1 MALLALFGAVFPVYF
16 LYQHRDKSGAL
27 WLLAV
32 CVVLAVYPVDVLLG
46 VGENGVRH
54 RFSSIG
60 LVAPLYFL
68 AMMSY
73 LHVQGA
79 VFRGLR
85 AVIIGYMLVALM
97 APWVPGDWYISFP
110 TAQPYASLS
119 QILYNLEIGAWIM
132 KVTSYLLV
140 LVTALVVFQRSSS
153 APNSRFFLLALA
165 LLPLAAGAG
174 DLVASLTNFTPYHGV
189 TSVQIATTIGL
200 YVFSYVL
207 LRHRILDRPPV
218 SRNLLMSHLREGVCV
233 VSSSGQIVDCND
245 AIGSIVGVD
254 PDKLVGR
261 IANHVLPEPLL
272 AQLDEHISKGRVE
285 DTEIYLDNTA
295 RSVSV
300 SIKNLEEESADSSL
314 LLSITDVTD
323 RSNQL
328 ASVAATAD
336 QLQEANEKLLEL
348 SNTDQLT
355 GLGNRRA
362 LLDELNLY
370 AAKDKQGSIGLIMV
384 DIDHFK
390 VINDT
395 HGHPAGDAVLVQLAQ
410 AMRDTCRDDDLITRW
425 GGEEFIVL
433 LHDSNEQRMRL
444 AAERLRLHIRRL
456 VIQLDN
462 GVALQVTASL
472 GAALMRPGQG
482 SESALRQVDKLLFEA
497 KREGRDRVKSDRAVK
512 PE

>member
-1 MALLALFGAVFPVYF
+1 M
-16 LYQHRDKSGAL
+16 
-27 WLLAV
+27 
-32 CVVLAVYPVDVLLG
+32 
-46 VGENGVRH
+46 
-54 RFSSIG
+54 
-60 LVAPLYFL
+60 
-68 AMMSY
+68 
-73 LHVQGA
+73 
-79 VFRGLR
+79 
-85 AVIIGYMLVALM
+85 
-97 APWVPGDWYISFP
+97 
-110 TAQPYASLS
+110 
-119 QILYNLEIGAWIM
+119 
-132 KVTSYLLV
+132 
-140 LVTALVVFQRSSS
+140 
-153 APNSRFFLLALA
+153 
-165 LLPLAAGAG
+165 
-174 DLVASLTNFTPYHGV
+174 
-189 TSVQIATTIGL
+189 
-200 YVFSYVL
+200 
-207 LRHRILDRPPV
+207 
-218 SRNLLMSHLREGVCV
+218 
-233 VSSSGQIVDCND
+233 
-245 AIGSIVGVD
+245 
-254 PDKLVGR
+254 
-261 IANHVLPEPLL
+261 
-272 AQLDEHISKGRVE
+272 
-285 DTEIYLDNTA
+285 
-295 RSVSV
+295 
-300 SIKNLEEESADSSL
+300 
-314 LLSITDVTD
+314 LSITDVTD

-472 GAALMRPGQG
+472 GAALMRSGQG
-482 SESALRQVDKLLFEA
+482 SESALRQVDRLLFEA
-497 KREGRDRVKSDRAVK
+497 KREGRDCVKSDRAVK

>member
-1 MALLALFGAVFPVYF
+1 M
-16 LYQHRDKSGAL
+16 
-27 WLLAV
+27 
-32 CVVLAVYPVDVLLG
+32 
-46 VGENGVRH
+46 
-54 RFSSIG
+54 
-60 LVAPLYFL
+60 
-68 AMMSY
+68 
-73 LHVQGA
+73 
-79 VFRGLR
+79 
-85 AVIIGYMLVALM
+85 
-97 APWVPGDWYISFP
+97 
-110 TAQPYASLS
+110 
-119 QILYNLEIGAWIM
+119 
-132 KVTSYLLV
+132 
-140 LVTALVVFQRSSS
+140 
-153 APNSRFFLLALA
+153 
-165 LLPLAAGAG
+165 
-174 DLVASLTNFTPYHGV
+174 
-189 TSVQIATTIGL
+189 
-200 YVFSYVL
+200 
-207 LRHRILDRPPV
+207 
-218 SRNLLMSHLREGVCV
+218 
-233 VSSSGQIVDCND
+233 
-245 AIGSIVGVD
+245 
-254 PDKLVGR
+254 
-261 IANHVLPEPLL
+261 
-272 AQLDEHISKGRVE
+272 
-285 DTEIYLDNTA
+285 
-295 RSVSV
+295 
-300 SIKNLEEESADSSL
+300 
-314 LLSITDVTD
+314 LSITDVTD

-472 GAALMRPGQG
+472 GAALMRSGQG
-482 SESALRQVDKLLFEA
+482 SESALRQVDRLLFEA